1 MRVRAIILRI
11 LRQFRRD
18 KRTLALLFLAP
29 LLVLT
34 LMNLVFNG
42 SDYEPKVGVVNVPS
56 QLTGQM
62 KEQQAHVFYYE
73 SREAAEQALK
83 DRSIDAI
90 VSTDNTSLQVK
101 LEGSEPSVNKAVIM
115 LLQKSGEQ
123 IHSKTTAGSMNITYL
138 HGSENMTAI
147 DQFGPILIGFFIFFF
162 VFLISGV
169 SFLRERTTGTLERL
183 LSTPLRRWELV
194 LGYIGGFGIFTI
206 IQALLISWFCIKVL
220 GILMTGSFAYVLL
233 LTLLLSMTA
242 LTLGTLLS
250 AYANNELQ
258 MIQFIPLI
266 IVPQLFL
273 SGLFPLDTLP
283 LWLQKLGIIMPLTYG
298 THALSD
304 VMIRGMGWTAIAGDV
319 MVLIGFSL
327 LFITLNITALRKHRK
342 I

>member
-1 MRVRAIILRI
+1 MRVWAIILRI

-18 KRTLALLFLAP
+18 KRTLALLFLASII
-29 LLVLT
+29 VLS

-42 SDYEPKVGVVNVPS
+42 TDYEPNIGVISAPNALVD
-56 QLTGQM
+56 QM
-62 KEQQAHVFYYE
+62 KEHQANVIHYE
-73 SREAAEQALK
+73 NREIAEQALD

-90 VSTDNTSLQVK
+90 ISLENAVLQVK
-101 LEGSEPSVNKAVIM
+101 LEGSEPSINKAVIM
-115 LLQKSGEQ
+115 LLQKSGEGLQ
-123 IHSKTTAGSMNITYL
+123 SKSDTSKMNITYL
-138 HGSENMTAI
+138 HGSEGMTAI

-183 LSTPLRRWELV
+183 LSTPLRRSELV

-283 LWLQKLGIIMPLTYG
+283 VWLQKLGVVMPLTYG

-304 VMIRGMGWTAIAGDV
+304 VMIRGKGWGDIAGNV
-319 MVLIGFSL
+319 FVLIGFSL
-327 LFITLNITALRKHRK
+327 LFILLNIAALRKHRK

>member
-1 MRVRAIILRI
+1 MRIWAIMLRI

-18 KRTLALLFLAP
+18 KRTLALLLFAP
-29 LLVLT
+29 LIVLS

-42 SDYEPKVGVVNVPS
+42 SEYESNIGVVRVPDI
-56 QLTGQM
+56 LVDQM
-62 KEQQAHVFYYE
+62 EQQQAIVINYE
-73 SREAAEQALK
+73 SLEAAEQALD
-83 DRSIDAI
+83 DRNIDAI
-90 VSTDNTSLQVK
+90 VTLGGASLQIV
-101 LEGSEPSVNKAVIM
+101 LEGSDPSVNKAVIM
-115 LLQKSGEQ
+115 LLQKLGEGLQ
-123 IHSKTTAGSMNITYL
+123 PDMNTEKLNITYL

-220 GILMTGSFAYVLL
+220 GILMTGAFVYVLL

-273 SGLFPLDTLP
+273 SGLFPLETLP
-283 LWLQKLGIIMPLTYG
+283 AWLQKLGLIMPLTYG
-298 THALSD
+298 TNALSD
-304 VMIRGMGWTAIAGDV
+304 VMIRGKGWDAIAGNV
-319 MVLIGFSL
+319 IVLAGFSV
-327 LFITLNITALRKHRK
+327 LFILLNIAALRKHRK

>member
-1 MRVRAIILRI
+1 MRVWAIILRI

-29 LLVLT
+29 IIVLS

-42 SDYEPKVGVVNVPS
+42 TDYEPNIGVMSAPNALVD
-56 QLTGQM
+56 QM
-62 KEQQAHVFYYE
+62 KEHQANVIHYE
-73 SREAAEQALK
+73 NREIAEQALEA
-83 DRSIDAI
+83 RSIDAI
-90 VSTDNTSLQVK
+90 ISLENAVLQVK
-101 LEGSEPSVNKAVIM
+101 LEGSKPSINKAVIM
-115 LLQKSGEQ
+115 LLQKSGEGLQ
-123 IHSKTTAGSMNITYL
+123 SKSDTSKMNITYL
-138 HGSENMTAI
+138 HGSEGMTAI
-147 DQFGPILIGFFIFFF
+147 DQFGPVLIGFFIFFF

-183 LSTPLRRWELV
+183 LSTPLRRSELV

-283 LWLQKLGIIMPLTYG
+283 VWLQKLGVVMPLTYG

-304 VMIRGMGWTAIAGDV
+304 VMIRGKGWDDIAGNV
-319 MVLIGFSL
+319 FVLIGFSL
-327 LFITLNITALRKHRK
+327 LFILLNIAALRKHRK